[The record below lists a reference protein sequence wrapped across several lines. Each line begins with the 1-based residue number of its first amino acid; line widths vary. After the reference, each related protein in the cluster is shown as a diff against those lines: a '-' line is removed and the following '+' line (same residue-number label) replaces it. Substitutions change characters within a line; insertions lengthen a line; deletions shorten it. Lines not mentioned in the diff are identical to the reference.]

1 MAFLKSSDSII
12 IKAVL
17 TDEGRKLLSRGQF
30 KISKFAFGD
39 DEIDY
44 ELIDPDK
51 LRTTD
56 GYQPAINSTKLFE
69 AYGDAQKNIQFGLNS
84 FDSGILY
91 LSPKEKRDNP
101 DHAHVMFLPF
111 LKTNNIL
118 GVSPTITGSL
128 SYLSCNDETTE
139 ELNKINNFKFMTN
152 TDLNSTKL
160 VVESGL
166 SGVDDPSRISATQ
179 KNKEHYILKKF
190 LLDSEYFIYVDDRFI
205 RNLVGLSP
213 NSKFENFKSGE
224 TIIRFLASAK
234 EAVPVSLESEFD
246 SYATYV
252 LRTIPN
258 NMYDWETSEDS
269 PSSRLHSVHENV
281 RGSVLAFNPML
292 VDEMR
297 TNSSSNTDFRFTKFG
312 TTDKIIFS
320 ELPTTKFDY
329 IDTTI
334 YVIGSTTNTRVMIP
348 LRIVR
353 YSGTT

>member
-30 KISKFAFGD
+30 KISKFTLGD

-51 LRTTD
+51 MNTSS
-56 GYQPAINSTKLFE
+56 GYLPAIHKIKLLE
-69 AYGDAQKNIQFGLNS
+69 AYGDEQKNIQFGLNS

-91 LSPKEKRDNP
+91 LTPNEKKENPK
-101 DHAHVMFLPF
+101 HAHVMYLPF

-139 ELNKINNFKFMTN
+139 KLNKIDNFKFMTN

-166 SGVDDPSRISATQ
+166 SGVDQVERTSATH
-179 KNKEHYILKKF
+179 KNKEHFILKKF
-190 LLDSEYFIYVDDRFI
+190 LLDSEYFVYVDDRFI
-205 RNLVGLSP
+205 RNVVGLAP
-213 NSKFENFKSGE
+213 NSKFENYKSGD
-224 TIIRFLASAK
+224 TIIRFLASDK
-234 EAVPVSLESEFD
+234 EASAISIESEFD
-246 SYATYV
+246 GYATYL

-269 PSSRLHSVHENV
+269 PSSRLHSVHENA
-281 RGSVLAFNPML
+281 RGSVLAFNPLL

-297 TNSSSNTDFRFTKFG
+297 TNTSSNTDFRFTKFG
-312 TTDKIIFS
+312 ITDKIIFS

-348 LRIVR
+348 LRIIR
-353 YSGTT
+353 YSGTA